1 MDEKEFKELYR
12 CKGDKSILLRDIH
25 RVCGE
30 AYKITSTAVLSFL
43 QYTKEECNL

>member
-30 AYKITSTAVLSFL
+30 AYKITSTAVLSYL